1 MTSEPNDVST
11 SVKIEIIPP
20 PNNISTSTSEMVDR
34 ELAGETD
41 DIRNET
47 KSLIDAIKKRAQ
59 VEAQNAG
66 TLTKDTYL
74 TAVRKARENVEQDP
88 LIERDRIERS
98 IELIQREAEKN
109 WQSVVNEVAELGD
122 RLAEAAKAAWEV
134 LTAPRPHP

>member
-20 PNNISTSTSEMVDR
+20 PNNISTTTSDMVDR
-34 ELAGETD
+34 EMEGETD
-41 DIRNET
+41 DIRSET

-74 TAVRKARENVEQDP
+74 TAVRKARENIEQDP

-134 LTAPRPHP
+134 LTAPRPHS

>member
-34 ELAGETD
+34 EMEGETD
-41 DIRNET
+41 DIRSET